1 MFRKFLCFCS
11 VIVLSAQTLWASPL
25 PDISADGAILIDAK
39 TNVIL
44 YSKNANLA
52 FYPASTTKILTS
64 LVILNDLS
72 LDQVITKSQESVNSV
87 PADSSQIGL
96 NVGDQY
102 TVYDGLH
109 AVLMSSDNFVCHDLA
124 IQDAGTIKN
133 FARRMNNFALAANAD
148 NCNFVN
154 SHGYHDVNHYCSP
167 YSLAKIAESAFSN
180 PVLAEIAGTYQ
191 YNFSVLNTNKTIPLT
206 HTALLLNPSSPYYNS
221 HVVAAKTGFHDE
233 AQRTL
238 VAKAVYGD
246 MELIGVVMRT
256 TAPHQ
261 FEDMNRL
268 FEYASNNFELIADT
282 QRANAETQTQANLQ
296 TTSTENTKYTLLNK
310 SYSAWAKPYITEALN
325 NGWIT
330 NTAHNYMS
338 PITTREFLSLLRT
351 ITSAEYNDA
360 IDTKIHC
367 NGPSIYKE
375 NLPATR
381 SEIASLT
388 YEFLNNLDLILLPQ
402 EIELTD
408 LNSLSEQDQKAAYF
422 CVSSGLMSASEH
434 KFLPDDTLT
443 YEQAICLISRIN
455 GILTRYKNYNI

>member
-11 VIVLSAQTLWASPL
+11 VIVLSAQTLWATPL

-39 TNVIL
+39 TNVVL
-44 YSKNANLA
+44 YSKNANQA

-72 LDQVITKSQESVNSV
+72 LDQVITKSQESVNAV
-87 PADSSQIGL
+87 PSDSSQIGL

-102 TVYDGLH
+102 SVYDGLH
-109 AVLMSSDNFVCHDLA
+109 AVLMASDNFVCHDLA
-124 IQDAGTIKN
+124 IQDAGTINN
-133 FARRMNNFALAANAD
+133 FAQRMNNFALAVNAN
-148 NCNFVN
+148 NYNFVN
-154 SHGYHDVNHYCSP
+154 SHGYHNINHYCSP

-180 PVLAEIAGTYQ
+180 PVLTEIAGTYQ
-191 YNFSVLNTNKTIPLT
+191 YNFTVLNRNKTIPLT

-261 FEDMNRL
+261 FEDMNNL
-268 FEYASNNFELIADT
+268 FKYGSENFELIT
-282 QRANAETQTQANLQ
+282 NSEV
-296 TTSTENTKYTLLNK
+296 TTSENTTRNDVENTKYTLVNNT
-310 SYSAWAKPYITEALN
+310 YSPWAKPYITEALN

-330 NTAHNYMS
+330 NTTYNYMS

-351 ITSAEYNDA
+351 ITPAKYNDA
-360 IDTKIHC
+360 IDAKIHY

-381 SEIASLT
+381 SEIASIT
-388 YEFLNNLDLILLPQ
+388 YDFLNNLDLILLPQ
-402 EIELTD
+402 ELQLTD
-408 LNSLSEQDQKAAYF
+408 LESLSVKDKEAAYF
-422 CVSSGLMSASEH
+422 CVSSGLMSAVDDT
-434 KFLPDDTLT
+434 FLPHKILT
-443 YEQAICLISRIN
+443 YEQALCLISRIN
-455 GILTRYKNYNI
+455 SILTRYKSYGI